1 VLPAGSYTVKV
12 NNNQALF
19 TSENGKKFTVPVKVD
34 TGAAKKYDATEVRT
48 SKQGETTVIQAI
60 DLSGTN
66 EELQFDE

>member
-1 VLPAGSYTVKV
+1 M
-12 NNNQALF
+12 
-19 TSENGKKFTVPVKVD
+19 PVKVD